1 MRQPRPIVRLVAAVL
16 AVTQVTGC
24 GSAWRRPAG
33 VAPADAVTTWHPDSI
48 RVVTSDRRITLH
60 HPAVQGDS
68 LVGQIPVTRRADT
81 IAVLRSDVVSLKAK
95 GAGAVLTLRDSSVL
109 EITELWERGDS
120 LGGPSVPRQVWE
132 PLVIPLTAVRWI
144 ELSALPGTGAW
155 RRTAQLPL
163 ARGQTVRVRI
173 ASADSTHAD
182 PAFLRGEVSRMTG
195 DSLVMT
201 VNGEERR
208 IALASV
214 SRLEVLAGRGN
225 HVVRGALIGIAVP
238 LAAATMILATTDDCS
253 GCSGLVAPQV
263 VTAIGVGTVGVLA
276 GGLLGV
282 ILGASSR
289 SDRWQAVPLERAGRS
304 PMP

>member
-1 MRQPRPIVRLVAAVL
+1 
-16 AVTQVTGC
+16 
-24 GSAWRRPAG
+24 
-33 VAPADAVTTWHPDSI
+33 
-48 RVVTSDRRITLH
+48 
-60 HPAVQGDS
+60 
-68 LVGQIPVTRRADT
+68 
-81 IAVLRSDVVSLKAK
+81 
-95 GAGAVLTLRDSSVL
+95 
-109 EITELWERGDS
+109 
-120 LGGPSVPRQVWE
+120 
-132 PLVIPLTAVRWI
+132 
-144 ELSALPGTGAW
+144 
-155 RRTAQLPL
+155 
-163 ARGQTVRVRI
+163 
-173 ASADSTHAD
+173 
-182 PAFLRGEVSRMTG
+182 MTG